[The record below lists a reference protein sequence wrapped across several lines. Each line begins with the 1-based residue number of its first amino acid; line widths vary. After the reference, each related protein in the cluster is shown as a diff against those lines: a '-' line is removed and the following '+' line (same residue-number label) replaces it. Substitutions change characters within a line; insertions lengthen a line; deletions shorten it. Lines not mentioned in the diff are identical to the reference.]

1 MRILVTGSRDWSDN
15 KTLFDALSY
24 TYLDWK
30 KSNPPG
36 GEGFIVV
43 HGAAR
48 GADTIAGSWVEAMAH
63 ADAHITVEAHAADWA
78 RYGNVAGHKRNQ
90 EMLETGIDLVLAF
103 QLDKSPGTK
112 GCVKMAKRM
121 DIPVKE
127 FSPPKLW

>member
-1 MRILVTGSRDWSDN
+1 MRVLVTGSRDWSDG
-15 KTLFDALSY
+15 KTLHHALTY

-30 KSNPPG
+30 ESRPG
-36 GEGFIVV
+36 NEDFVVV

-48 GADTIAGSWVEAMAH
+48 GADTLAGTWVGTIGRM
-63 ADAHITVEAHAADWA
+63 DSHIKVEEHPADWA

-90 EMLETGIDLVLAF
+90 EMLDTGIDLVLAF
-103 QLDKSPGTK
+103 QVDKSPGTK